1 MATRETGKGLKAIAT
16 QECTG
21 LLRALAFGGEP
32 RQGLNVVLAGNF
44 DLIDFQLLAWEV
56 GGQSIEG
63 GVARRVVETLLRH
76 REEVSAKVSRPVSIQ
91 TAALDLAELLQ
102 ASFDVKTE
110 STRLSYAELESLA
123 FRDPLTRL
131 HNLRY
136 FEKRFDEEVQR
147 ARRYRRSLSLLML
160 DIDHFKRFNDT
171 HGHPAGN
178 RALVQ
183 VAQMLVNESRETDLV
198 IRYGG
203 EEFAFILPETT
214 KRMALELGE
223 RVRRKIETA
232 MIALDNGEFH
242 RVTAS
247 LGIATFPRD
256 SSSREQLIEAADTA
270 LYQCKKQGRNRVLA
284 YVPGTRANFHYRS
297 EKVANSVA
305 VVGDFNDWDKL
316 ADPMSLR
323 DGLWSTHVPVA
334 PGTYEYKFVI
344 DGEKWVK
351 DPSCVETV
359 SDGYWGE
366 NSIATVTQ
374 TPRTSASV

>member
-1 MATRETGKGLKAIAT
+1 LTTRDTGKSLKTIAT
-16 QECTG
+16 QECAG
-21 LLRALAFGGEP
+21 LLRAIAFGGEP
-32 RQGLNVVLAGNF
+32 RQGLDAVLASNF
-44 DLIDFQLLAWEV
+44 DTIDFQSLAWEV
-56 GGQSIEG
+56 GGQSIDG
-63 GVARRVVETLLRH
+63 ALARRVVETLLGH
-76 REEVSAKVSRPVSIQ
+76 QEELSAKVSRPVSVQ

-256 SSSREQLIEAADTA
+256 SSSREQLIEAADSA

-284 YVPGTRANFHYRS
+284 YAPETRADFQYRS
-297 EKVANSVA
+297 EKAANSVV

-334 PGTYEYKFVI
+334 PGTYEYKFVV

-351 DPSCVETV
+351 DPACAETV

-366 NSIATVTQ
+366 NSIVSVTRNVKN
-374 TPRTSASV
+374 TG

>member
-1 MATRETGKGLKAIAT
+1 LTTRDIGTGLGSIAT
-16 QECTG
+16 QESAG
-21 LLRALAFGGEP
+21 LLRAIAFGGQP
-32 RQGLNVVLAGNF
+32 RQGLSSFLSSNF
-44 DLIDFQLLAWEV
+44 DTLDFQAFAWEV
-56 GGQSIEG
+56 GGQSIDG
-63 GVARRVVETLLRH
+63 ALARRVIETLVDHMQQLTGKI
-76 REEVSAKVSRPVSIQ
+76 ARPVSVQ

-102 ASFDVKTE
+102 DSFDLKTE
-110 STRLSYAELESLA
+110 PSRLSYAELESLA

-198 IRYGG
+198 VRYGG
-203 EEFAFILPETT
+203 EEFAFVLPETT

-256 SSSREQLIEAADTA
+256 SSSRDQLIEAADSA

-284 YVPGTRANFHYRS
+284 YAPETRADFEFRS
-297 EKVANSVA
+297 EKPVTSVV

-316 ADPMSLR
+316 ADPMSSR
-323 DGLWSTHVPVA
+323 DGVWSTHVPVA

-344 DGEKWVK
+344 DGDKWVK
-351 DPSCVETV
+351 DPACAETV

-366 NSIATVTQ
+366 NSIVTVTRNRG
-374 TPRTSASV
+374 TPG